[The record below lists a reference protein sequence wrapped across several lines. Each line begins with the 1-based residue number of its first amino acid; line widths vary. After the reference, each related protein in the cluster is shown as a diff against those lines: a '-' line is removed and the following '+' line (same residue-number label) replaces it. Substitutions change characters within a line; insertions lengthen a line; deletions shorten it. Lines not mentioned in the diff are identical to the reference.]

1 MSRLSP
7 EAEQLVRAG
16 RAVLK
21 PSDTDRERVLSGLL
35 QRTGNSPDAGA
46 GTTEPSD
53 AAAATKLT
61 LWKASGALAGLV
73 VAGAGAFFALRSE
86 PAADPAP
93 AAAPPPP
100 VEVVKAEEA
109 APPALAEEVVPS
121 APSTLAAQPE
131 AQGSEASSS
140 VTPPRA
146 PSSRRAPLRAGDSL
160 AREVALL
167 SRASSELHA
176 ARPAAA
182 LLALDQHAR
191 RFPDGVLAQE
201 RAAARARALCELGRT
216 SEAQVELA
224 KLVAGS
230 PHAARAAQACASA
243 SSERK

>member
-16 RAVLK
+16 RAVLR
-21 PSDTDRERVLSGLL
+21 PSDADRERVFVGLL
-35 QRTGNSPDAGA
+35 QRTGDVPDAGA
-46 GTTEPSD
+46 AATKPSE
-53 AAAATKLT
+53 AAAGSKLT
-61 LWKASGALAGLV
+61 LWKATGALAGLA
-73 VAGAGAFFALRSE
+73 VAGAGAFFALRPE
-86 PAADPAP
+86 PAAIAFPPASVTP
-93 AAAPPPP
+93 ATVAA
-100 VEVVKAEEA
+100 VEA
-109 APPALAEEVVPS
+109 APVAMAAKPLPSPTSTSTEQSKAHESEELP
-121 APSTLAAQPE
+121 
-131 AQGSEASSS
+131 S

-146 PSSRRAPLRAGDSL
+146 ASSRRAPPRAGDAL

-182 LLALDQHAR
+182 LQALNEHAR
-191 RFPDGVLAQE
+191 RFPAGVLAQE

-216 SEAQVELA
+216 SEAQLELA
-224 KLVAGS
+224 KLTPGS